1 MDPATEGVQLDRVLR
16 TSMKAVRYDRYGSPD
31 VLRLEEIERPMVGDD
46 EVEIRVRAASV
57 NPYEWHF
64 MRGEPFPMRARAG
77 WARPKDTR
85 LGVDL
90 AGVVTAVGGSVRDFK
105 PGDEVFGAGKG
116 AYAEYGIAPERHLA
130 LKPTNVSFEQAAAVP
145 IAAFTAIQGLRDCG
159 RIQSGQKV
167 LINGAAGGVGTYAVQ
182 LAKYWGAEVTGVCS
196 TRNVEMV
203 GLIGADQVIDYTKD
217 DFTHSADRYDL
228 IFDMIGNHSLSKC
241 RRVLASDGTF
251 VMIGGRAGRW
261 FRPIDRV
268 LLVSLVSRFA
278 SQTLVTC
285 SALWSKDD
293 LLLMQQLM
301 ETGQV
306 MSVIDRTYP
315 LNQVPEAIRY
325 VEAGHAR
332 GKVVIT
338 I

>member
-1 MDPATEGVQLDRVLR
+1 METAGGAQVENVRTTMKGVVY
-16 TSMKAVRYDRYGSPD
+16 SSYGSPD
-31 VLRLEEIERPMVGDD
+31 VLRLEETDRPEVGED

-64 MRGEPFPMRARAG
+64 MRGEPLPMRARAG
-77 WARPKDTR
+77 WRRPKDPR
-85 LGVDL
+85 IGVDM
-90 AGVVTAVGGSVRDFK
+90 AGVVSAVGRSVTGFK

-116 AYAEYGIAPERHLA
+116 AFAEYGIAPEHHLA
-130 LKPTNVSFEQAAAVP
+130 HKPVNVSFEQAAAVP
-145 IAAFTAIQGLRDCG
+145 IAAFTAIQGLRDCA

-182 LAKYWGAEVTGVCS
+182 LAKMWGADVTAVCS
-196 TRNVEMV
+196 TPNVEMV
-203 GLIGADQVIDYTKD
+203 GSIGADQVIDYTKD
-217 DFTHSADRYDL
+217 DFTQGPDRYDL
-228 IFDMIGNHSLSKC
+228 VFDMIGNHSLSEC

-268 LLVSLVSRFA
+268 LLIAAVSRFV
-278 SQTLVTC
+278 SQTMLTC
-285 SALWSKDD
+285 SASWSKDD

-306 MSVIDRTYP
+306 VSVIDRTYP
-315 LNQVPEAIRY
+315 LNQVPDAIRY